1 MKPVLSLAYVV
12 DSTSL
17 GTISIENAIALG
29 NVTTAQ
35 TLSSP
40 TVSQQLIAA
49 LGKIRLTGAVFST
62 LNMGAP
68 LIRSLN
74 LDLLFRDHKPLF
86 DEFNVLSATSFN
98 LNKFLEDVPELSDI
112 AGKFL
117 AKSGTIDLVE
127 VLDEVKAT
135 KTQFRIFDE
144 AVGASVQPRA
154 FYIGKRVESTLTFGE
169 SFTYIWRPNL
179 FFREEPLL
187 TDTASLLYEKSTV
200 DSNVSTFVFSQL
212 IRPKSVEDILNLNSE
227 ERKDLNLKFTNFL
240 TPSSFN
246 NHLYLGISNYTNT
259 IVIGTGPITERDTEL
274 ATIDSARWDGND
286 FPGTGIAFN
295 IGKRLNNVIE
305 LEELPELYRVVSAF
319 ENVDL
324 EEVSK
329 KLTKIN
335 ISVFKR
341 PFQQI
346 HDGTLTNFVTS
357 SVSSNSPNHHSGDG
371 PFTERD
377 TELAAIESDRWHNNE
392 FPNIGIAFSAGK
404 RLSNVI
410 ELDELPE
417 LYRVVYSLDIT
428 DFEEVAAKKIE
439 ASFITPRSLN
449 SLTGRD
455 TELATIQSDRWHNNE
470 FPNIGIAFSTGKRLN
485 DQIKFKHLVFP
496 VKVKALNET
505 ILSEDSKK
513 MFQTLEFLS
522 NRSIETERDGELL
535 SLYAGRDGMAFQL
548 PLRIDVE
555 QLSVKT
561 NYVLPTK
568 IVSRA
573 SLAFTEEN
581 IEDLSVYKNLLNKAE
596 LEDKAGKAV
605 AKNKLLDNISTN
617 VEVLPVKV
625 IPVDREL
632 FSVAESIEDKLILKN
647 ILHLNNVVTSTNSG
661 GEPTSY
667 RQDYSPFRV
676 ELEDTSV
683 LESIKRFIEST
694 SLTSIPEAHRQI
706 FSFDELNIADTSK
719 KEVQKVVTEDP
730 LLLDILYR
738 QVEYKRD
745 YQSEN
750 ALADDTLSGFS
761 QNYSSGYFSQAYVGI
776 EITGD

>member
-286 FPGTGIAFN
+286 FPGTGIA
-295 IGKRLNNVIE
+295 
-305 LEELPELYRVVSAF
+305 
-319 ENVDL
+319 
-324 EEVSK
+324 
-329 KLTKIN
+329 
-335 ISVFKR
+335 
-341 PFQQI
+341 
-346 HDGTLTNFVTS
+346 
-357 SVSSNSPNHHSGDG
+357 
-371 PFTERD
+371 
-377 TELAAIESDRWHNNE
+377 
-392 FPNIGIAFSAGK
+392 
-404 RLSNVI
+404 
-410 ELDELPE
+410 
-417 LYRVVYSLDIT
+417 
-428 DFEEVAAKKIE
+428 
-439 ASFITPRSLN
+439 
-449 SLTGRD
+449 
-455 TELATIQSDRWHNNE
+455 
-470 FPNIGIAFSTGKRLN
+470 
-485 DQIKFKHLVFP
+485 
-496 VKVKALNET
+496 
-505 ILSEDSKK
+505 
-513 MFQTLEFLS
+513 
-522 NRSIETERDGELL
+522 
-535 SLYAGRDGMAFQL
+535 
-548 PLRIDVE
+548 
-555 QLSVKT
+555 
-561 NYVLPTK
+561 
-568 IVSRA
+568 
-573 SLAFTEEN
+573 
-581 IEDLSVYKNLLNKAE
+581 
-596 LEDKAGKAV
+596 
-605 AKNKLLDNISTN
+605 
-617 VEVLPVKV
+617 
-625 IPVDREL
+625 
-632 FSVAESIEDKLILKN
+632 LI
-647 ILHLNNVVTSTNSG
+647 
-661 GEPTSY
+661 
-667 RQDYSPFRV
+667 
-676 ELEDTSV
+676 
-683 LESIKRFIEST
+683 
-694 SLTSIPEAHRQI
+694 
-706 FSFDELNIADTSK
+706 
-719 KEVQKVVTEDP
+719 
-730 LLLDILYR
+730 
-738 QVEYKRD
+738 
-745 YQSEN
+745 
-750 ALADDTLSGFS
+750 
-761 QNYSSGYFSQAYVGI
+761 
-776 EITGD
+776 